1 MHRDVTLERVP
12 SFFGQWQVYERRLA
26 DDGVNLASGSK
37 SAPRSLLL
45 RRPHRSVWR
54 QSGPR
59 NYLPYEKVALL
70 TRPTPARRDAPFP
83 QHRSRIAQRLNVE
96 ESFSDVGN
104 TEGAYPFT
112 RIHSRGERPTRN
124 VVCTSSPLRSLRP

>member
-1 MHRDVTLERVP
+1 MHGDVPLERVP
-12 SFFGQWQVYERRLA
+12 SFFSQWQVYERRLA

-59 NYLPYEKVALL
+59 NYLPYGRYNL
-70 TRPTPARRDAPFP
+70 
-83 QHRSRIAQRLNVE
+83 S
-96 ESFSDVGN
+96 
-104 TEGAYPFT
+104 
-112 RIHSRGERPTRN
+112 
-124 VVCTSSPLRSLRP
+124 